1 MTTPL
6 SPQRHKDL
14 RGRHPLYGR
23 LSGEAIWVFMEDLS
37 LSPEQCD
44 AFMAAFFHQMDE
56 LLVVMDAM
64 EKQPDMPVRIIGGEA
79 GMPLCPACQQH
90 CGRVLA
96 ARSPQW
102 TRHLP
107 PFGIGCPLSLRPLS
121 DTDDG
126 EAATAAPGRDATT
139 PEGILCQCFAD
150 NPQHALSRFLAR
162 WEVPPDAHGD
172 PSRET

>member
-1 MTTPL
+1 MSETLTL
-6 SPQRHKDL
+6 LQIQL
-14 RGRHPLYGR
+14 LLYYLGAEPSKR
-23 LSGEAIWVFMEDLS
+23 TVTDSAKNLGITKWAVTR
-37 LSPEQCD
+37 
-44 AFMAAFFHQMDE
+44 A
-56 LLVVMDAM
+56 MDAM

-126 EAATAAPGRDATT
+126 ETPTAAPGRDAAT

-162 WEVPPDAHGD
+162 WEVPPDAHGA